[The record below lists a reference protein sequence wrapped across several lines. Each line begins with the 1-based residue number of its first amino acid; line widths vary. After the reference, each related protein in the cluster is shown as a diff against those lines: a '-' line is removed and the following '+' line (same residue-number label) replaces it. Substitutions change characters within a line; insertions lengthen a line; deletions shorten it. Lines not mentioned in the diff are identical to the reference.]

1 MIKKI
6 FLIFLFSYSVI
17 TFAEYRVYQYMIRDN
32 KRDVSSVV
40 SSSLAPQSF
49 VAYHGGS
56 SNMKVDLIKTWRC
69 MGDTSGHTPLCL
81 PPESKMVVT
90 P

>member
-1 MIKKI
+1 MTKFFFKI
-6 FLIFLFSYSVI
+6 FLIFYSAI
-17 TFAEYRVYQYMIRDN
+17 TFAEYRVYQYMIRDT
-32 KRDVSSVV
+32 KRAVSSVV

-56 SNMKVDLIKTWRC
+56 ANMKIDLIKTWRC
-69 MGDTSGHTPLCL
+69 MGNTSGHMPLCE
-81 PPESKMVVT
+81 PPESKMVVV